1 MKERRWRTNLR
12 DPSKRLQHA
21 QDEGNLIGTAYALG
35 VDARRDRFPTCCL
48 IPAGI
53 HHHSEHLSSVTCDQ
67 TTTVTTKVREIVRR
81 GE

>member
-1 MKERRWRTNLR
+1 MKERRGGTNLR

-35 VDARRDRFPTCCL
+35 VDTRRDEFPTCSL

-53 HHHSEHLSSVTCDQ
+53 HHHSEHLSSVTCDH
-67 TTTVTTKVREIVRR
+67 TITVTTKVREIVRG